1 MKRTILVGI
10 VIGMLAAML
19 VAPEAGA
26 AKKKKAP
33 KPRVYEGVYT
43 CPCGAQAAGNGPAF
57 RLGTGEGGFQVTVLT
72 KERYISLELTDDSG
86 LPVFFSI
93 NQDIDGDGT
102 LYEHENGTACGA
114 TTEPV
119 ELEPGAAITVFVQ
132 SGTCDAGPGL
142 ATGGTFTATL
152 SATP

>member
-1 MKRTILVGI
+1 MKKAILVGI
-10 VIGMLAAML
+10 VIGLLGAML

-43 CPCGAQAAGNGPAF
+43 CPCGVQAGGVGPAF
-57 RLGTGEGGFQVTVLT
+57 RLGSGEGGFQVSVAQGE
-72 KERYISLELTDDSG
+72 KFISLELTDDSG

-93 NQDIDGDGT
+93 NQDLDGDGT

-114 TTEPV
+114 TEEPV
-119 ELEPGAAITVFVQ
+119 ALEPNASITVFIQ
-132 SGTCDAGPGL
+132 SGTCGTGPGL
-142 ATGGTFTATL
+142 ATGGSFKAIL
-152 SATP
+152 SATG